1 MFLLRLLSTS
11 TSARQR
17 SLARWS
23 MQWSKKRSFPPLV
36 FLFLEILIVI
46 WKLELM
52 CQVHFRIGFLPN
64 FETGTEEWTDSA
76 ELISVDRTNVKV
88 IGSSWSIVVWFGS
101 GFTFIGSNQL
111 IDQMTN
117 LKLWLWLISVMVMF
131 VVLYFWHLYLMIG
144 PPWPLYYKEF
154 KICANNNTFI

>member
-1 MFLLRLLSTS
+1 
-11 TSARQR
+11 
-17 SLARWS
+17 
-23 MQWSKKRSFPPLV
+23 
-36 FLFLEILIVI
+36 
-46 WKLELM
+46 M

-101 GFTFIGSNQL
+101 SFTFIGSNQL

-117 LKLWLWLISVMVMF
+117 LKLWLNDQCYGNVCGSIFLTF
-131 VVLYFWHLYLMIG
+131 VFDDRTTVALVL
-144 PPWPLYYKEF
+144 
-154 KICANNNTFI
+154 